1 VLELKKKAN
10 KKIQKNP
17 TLKIEIE
24 KKNDKKKTIDKKM
37 NIRHTRLPLLA
48 QHV

>member
-1 VLELKKKAN
+1 VLELKKQKAT

-24 KKNDKKKTIDKKM
+24 KKSKRTKK
-37 NIRHTRLPLLA
+37 NNG
-48 QHV
+48 

>member
-24 KKNDKKKTIDKKM
+24 KKMTKKK
-37 NIRHTRLPLLA
+37 
-48 QHV
+48 Q